1 METYTLQSE
10 ANSLIEKYKNT
21 VYAIALTHT
30 KSRFDADD
38 VFQDVFLA
46 YFKKDRAFSC
56 EEHRK
61 AWFIRTTLN
70 LCKKNYNSSLWRRAE
85 SITEADGETY
95 LEFDED
101 EKELFSAL
109 KSLPPK
115 LRSPL
120 YLFYFEDMKT
130 KDIARILKT
139 TDSGVR
145 MRLSRGREK
154 LKEILLGGNDN
165 EKRF

>member
-46 YFKKDRAFSC
+46 YFKKDRSFSC

-70 LCKKNYNSSLWRRAE
+70 LCKKNYNSSLWRRAVA
-85 SITEADGETY
+85 ITEADGETY
-95 LEFDED
+95 LAFDED

-154 LKEILLGGNDN
+154 LKEILLGGKDN
-165 EKRF
+165 EKRI